1 MSDVQVALKRLHM
14 LAVAVARQA
23 AMGTGTSSEVILL
36 NLYKNGTESQMHN
49 IYKSRALNADTG
61 NCQAT

>member
-49 IYKSRALNADTG
+49 IYKS
-61 NCQAT
+61 